1 MLMTERTQAILLCTA
16 TRWEAEPLASAL
28 GLRKT
33 DAGRFEGVH
42 GGRHLV
48 LIQTGMGLS
57 KTGERLASLPDEPFG
72 VALSVGFAGAL
83 QPQMFCG
90 DIVCDARGSDADL
103 PAAAR
108 ESAAKK
114 GLSLHFG
121 KIAHSDRV
129 VADPAEKRS
138 MGAALRASAV
148 DMETQALRAWAD
160 ERELPVLAVRVVLDS
175 LDDALPADAP
185 AGEDFGALAS
195 YALRHWRDLPS
206 LMTLGLR
213 QKRAIARL
221 ASFLQELLP
230 KL

>member
-1 MLMTERTQAILLCTA
+1 MTEKTDRILLCAA
-16 TRWEAEPLASAL
+16 TRWESEPLAAAL
-28 GLRKT
+28 RLVKT
-33 DAGRFEGVH
+33 FDRRWEGTLAGRS
-42 GGRHLV
+42 LV
-48 LIQTGMGLS
+48 LVQTGMGPV
-57 KTGERLASLPDEPFG
+57 KTGERLIELSDEEFG

-83 QPQMFCG
+83 QPQMFTG

-103 PAAAR
+103 PGVAR
-108 ESAAKK
+108 AISSRK
-114 GLSLHFG
+114 GLALHFG

-129 VADPAEKRS
+129 VASPEDKLS
-138 MGAALRASAV
+138 MGVALRASAV

-175 LDDALPADAP
+175 VDERLPSAVPD
-185 AGEDFGALAS
+185 GEDFVSLARFAARS
-195 YALRHWRDLPS
+195 WRDLPS

-221 ASFLQELLP
+221 ASFLVELLP